1 MDFGLFDLKIV
12 EYSFFITAV
21 VVILIGLYGALVK
34 RSLIKVVIG
43 LSVFDSGVNLLLISI
58 GYLTSGTAPIYSPG
72 LLKDMPLTV
81 ENINKLSEG
90 MVDPVPQALVL
101 TAIVIGFGVTA
112 VALSLVIRLYRHH
125 KTLNIDEIKNL
136 KW

>member
-1 MDFGLFDLKIV
+1 MNEQMYKIL
-12 EYSFFITAV
+12 EYSIYGASV
-21 VVILIGLYGALVK
+21 LLILIGLYAVLTK
-34 RSLIKVVIG
+34 KSLIKIVIG
-43 LSVFDSGVNLLLISI
+43 LSIIDGGIHLLLIAI
-58 GYLTSGTAPIYSPG
+58 GYLKGGTAPIFSPG
-72 LLKDMPLTV
+72 YEEAAAK
-81 ENINKLSEG
+81 

-125 KTLNIDEIKNL
+125 RTLQIDEIKSL